1 MNASEQRKRFKAYSQ
16 RTESIFMKWRENGYQ
31 YPPPER
37 EPFPDDLRGLECGA
51 KTRAGTPC
59 KQKAIYANGRC
70 KWHGGCSTGPK
81 TDEGKR
87 RSAMNGNYP
96 KKKRTHTGC

>member
-1 MNASEQRKRFKAYSQ
+1 MSTLEQRNRLKAYYHRSNAVF
-16 RTESIFMKWRENGYQ
+16 EAWRKCGYQ

-51 KTRAGTPC
+51 KTRAGSPC
-59 KQKAIYANGRC
+59 KQKIIYANGRC

-81 TDEGKR
+81 TDEGKK
-87 RSAMNGNYP
+87 RSALNGFCA
-96 KKKRTHTGC
+96 KRTRAD